1 MVAPG
6 TLDALN
12 PGGRPCIHYGTR
24 VNPRPGKAVG
34 FYRDGK
40 KVETPKGKRFVR
52 KTEAD
57 ATVVPGPEGK
67 GHLRKRQARFPR
79 RPPIPARRV

>member
-1 MVAPG
+1 M
-6 TLDALN
+6 
-12 PGGRPCIHYGTR
+12 
-24 VNPRPGKAVG
+24 G

-40 KVETPKGKRFVR
+40 KVETLKGKRFVR
-52 KTEAD
+52 KTEAG

-67 GHLRKRQARFPR
+67 GHLRKQQARFPR

>member
-1 MVAPG
+1 
-6 TLDALN
+6 
-12 PGGRPCIHYGTR
+12 

-40 KVETPKGKRFVR
+40 KVETLKGKRFVM
-52 KTEAD
+52 KTEAG

-67 GHLRKRQARFPR
+67 GHPMEKQAGCSG
-79 RPPIPARRV
+79 

>member
-1 MVAPG
+1 MGRRPYIHNC
-6 TLDALN
+6 TL
-12 PGGRPCIHYGTR
+12 

-40 KVETPKGKRFVR
+40 KVETLKGERFVM
-52 KTEAD
+52 KTEAS

-67 GHLRKRQARFPR
+67 GHPMEKRAGFPG
-79 RPPIPARRV
+79 RPPIPARRMGCTMAEIRAL